1 MDHSQGD
8 DEKTGPA
15 ELPADSSGQLEK
27 MPTEN
32 GITSLSNQGSSE
44 SSDDS
49 IYDDARDSE
58 SRTGSKAGSE
68 TPIHRNRR
76 PALTRKSTNILENND
91 KEELV
96 RIATALSRRH
106 SVATA
111 HGGLAR
117 VPTLVTWDEESPALD
132 PKSDKFDLE
141 KWLQNFVKTLREQGI
156 TARQTG
162 VVFKDLEV
170 SGTGAAVQVQETVAS
185 TLLAPLRIGEF
196 ISFGKKKHKRIL
208 QNFDGLIRSGEL
220 LIVLGRPGSGCSTL
234 LKTLCGELHGLKVDH
249 KSSIHYNGI
258 SQKLMKK
265 EFKGEAI
272 YNQEV

>member
-1 MDHSQGD
+1 MDHSKGD
-8 DEKTGPA
+8 DDNTGPA
-15 ELPADSSGQLEK
+15 DSQADSSGQLEK
-27 MPTEN
+27 MPTTET
-32 GITSLSNQGSSE
+32 GIASLSKDSSSE
-44 SSDDS
+44 SPDDS
-49 IYDDARDSE
+49 VYDDARDSE
-58 SRTGSKAGSE
+58 SNTGSKAGSD
-68 TPIHRNRR
+68 TPIHRNR
-76 PALTRKSTNILENND
+76 PPLTRKATNIIEHND

-106 SVATA
+106 SVAA
-111 HGGLAR
+111 APDGLAR

-132 PKSDKFDLE
+132 PKSDEFDLE

-156 TARQTG
+156 TAKQTG

-170 SGTGAAVQVQETVAS
+170 SGSGAAVQVQETVAS

-196 ISFGKKKHKRIL
+196 ISFGKKNHKRIL
-208 QNFDGLIRSGEL
+208 QNFDGLVRSGEL

-234 LKTLCGELHGLKVDH
+234 LKTLCGELHGLKVDP